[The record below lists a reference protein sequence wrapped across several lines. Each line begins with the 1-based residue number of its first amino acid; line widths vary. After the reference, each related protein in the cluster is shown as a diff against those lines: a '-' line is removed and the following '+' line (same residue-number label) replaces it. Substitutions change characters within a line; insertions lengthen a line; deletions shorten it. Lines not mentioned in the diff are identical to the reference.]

1 MSVAG
6 SVGIGFVWGWL
17 LILFWRD
24 GSGKRP
30 LRYFTASLFSTILAS
45 GMFIWLTDSNHLL
58 VFGGTAVIALTLHL
72 AWRTRLRQQAE
83 NKI

>member
-1 MSVAG
+1 MSIAG

-24 GSGKRP
+24 GAGKRP
-30 LRYFTASLFSTILAS
+30 LRFTVASFFATILAS
-45 GMFIWLTDSNHLL
+45 GLFIWLTDDIHLL

-72 AWRTRLRQQAE
+72 AWRTRLRQ
-83 NKI
+83 